1 MVGRVGGVGEG
12 KNGGWLT
19 DFWMDQ
25 DRGSRGERAE
35 SHFEFA
41 ELSYLEIS
49 KRKYIAP
56 NWTCDSIWT
65 YSSQSRNSPLSIQVR
80 LSLFSCVRLCVTL
93 WTTAC
98 QTPLSMRYS
107 RQEQWSGL
115 PCPPPGDL
123 LKPGI
128 EHTSLM
134 SPALEGGF
142 FSTSTSWDAQR
153 CLFIFGV
160 PRLNIVC
167 FLSGNS
173 CLLPGL

>member
-1 MVGRVGGVGEG
+1 MVARGDDWEASRGQVVKTWPCPKLARRPWGWRRVNWCERQLNDGTDRTRCLVRWWAGLGMGEG

-19 DFWMDQ
+19 DFWKDQ
-25 DRGSRGERAE
+25 DREPRGERAE

-80 LSLFSCVRLCVTL
+80 LRLVSCVRLCVTL
-93 WTTAC
+93 WTIAR

-107 RQEQWSGL
+107 RQE
-115 PCPPPGDL
+115 
-123 LKPGI
+123 
-128 EHTSLM
+128 
-134 SPALEGGF
+134 
-142 FSTSTSWDAQR
+142 
-153 CLFIFGV
+153 
-160 PRLNIVC
+160 
-167 FLSGNS
+167 
-173 CLLPGL
+173 